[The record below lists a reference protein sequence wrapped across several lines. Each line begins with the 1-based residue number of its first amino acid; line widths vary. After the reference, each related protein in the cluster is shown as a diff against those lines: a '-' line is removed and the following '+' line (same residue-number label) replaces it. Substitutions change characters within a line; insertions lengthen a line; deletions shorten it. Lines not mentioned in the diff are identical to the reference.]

1 MLDIQLIL
9 GNIVALI
16 ASILMVI
23 SGSLKD
29 RKKIIYVQT
38 LQIIAFT
45 ISDLILG
52 GYTGAIINVI
62 SLIRNNLSYVDKLT
76 TMPKII
82 LITLSIVLSICFNNL
97 GLVGM
102 LPVISMVSFTLL
114 MNIKD
119 VIKFKLLII
128 FTMIL
133 WFTFDL
139 CIRSYTSAIFDFFSI
154 IANIFTAY
162 QLYVKEKQRN
172 S

>member
-1 MLDIQLIL
+1 MLDIQLIS

-16 ASILMVI
+16 ASILMVV

-62 SLIRNNLSYVDKLT
+62 SLIRNNLVYVDKLT

-82 LITLSIVLSICFNNL
+82 
-97 GLVGM
+97 
-102 LPVISMVSFTLL
+102 
-114 MNIKD
+114 
-119 VIKFKLLII
+119 
-128 FTMIL
+128 
-133 WFTFDL
+133 
-139 CIRSYTSAIFDFFSI
+139 
-154 IANIFTAY
+154 
-162 QLYVKEKQRN
+162 
-172 S
+172 